1 MTAESPM
8 IQKRTIQIGAED
20 GIQKLRRRWHES
32 RAAACQTLAPYEDV
46 MLGNLGS
53 LADKIV
59 LLNGGKECWTVMRTG
74 RRLIDWL
81 GREASGISV
90 CNLLPDSA
98 LALSSASDMAIQS
111 GEPHLAQA
119 NCARDGLV
127 QRYDLFAMPLAN
139 RWGPPIVAVYVR
151 ENGPRYSLVDA
162 IFRSTDEGVIALA
175 AVQNEDEQT
184 IDFQIVDLNVG
195 AARLLQQ
202 TIDGLRWGRLSE
214 RGPAFNS
221 ARIFKKLSKVA
232 QTGKHETFELAVA
245 AADTTVY
252 LNASATSM
260 GDLVCVALTDVTEL
274 KRREHSSRLLFEN
287 NPMPMWIFDLE
298 TLCFL
303 NVNDAAVSHY
313 EYRRDQFLSMSTR
326 QLWPADEVDP
336 HLDALTN
343 LGESYQ
349 STRSWRHI
357 KADGTEIEVL
367 TFGRRIKYEDRAAY
381 LVAIV
386 DITERKRAE
395 AQVTYLA
402 HHDALTALPN
412 RVQYHK
418 QLSESLARRRPTE
431 HTAVLCIDLD
441 LFKIVNDSF
450 GHPVGDKLLQVVAD
464 RLKHAL
470 KRDDLVAR
478 VGGDEFSII
487 LNSIVS
493 PEDAAQ
499 VAERLIDTLVLPY
512 NIDGLEIVIG
522 ASIGVALAPADGET
536 ADDLLKNADMALYRA
551 KSEGRGA
558 YHFFEKSMDDQ
569 VQKRRTMEANLRKA
583 LSAGE
588 LEVYY
593 QPLVDVQTGC
603 VTNFE
608 SLLRWR
614 HADGFIQPSEFI
626 PVAEATGLIGSIG
639 EWVLRTACCEAAAW
653 PQGIGVAVNLSPA
666 QFRDKSLVTVVINAL
681 ARSRLDPSRL
691 ELEITESVLLA
702 ETDANLST
710 LRQLK
715 ALGIRISMDDFGT
728 GYSSLS
734 YLRSFPFD
742 KIKIDRSFVKDVV
755 HQPDSLAIIR
765 AIVTLGKSLGIKTT
779 AEGVE
784 TREQL
789 ACVRQEGCSEVQG
802 FLFSAAKPA
811 NELAALIASI
821 NGRNEKAA

>member
-1 MTAESPM
+1 M
-8 IQKRTIQIGAED
+8 IQKRTVQTGAD
-20 GIQKLRRRWHES
+20 NGIQRLSRRWFES
-32 RAAACQTLAPYEDV
+32 RAAATQTLPPYENV
-46 MLGNLGS
+46 MVGNLGI

-59 LLNGGKECWTVMRTG
+59 LISGKKECWTVMRTG
-74 RRLIDWL
+74 RGLVEWL
-81 GREASGISV
+81 GREGIELPV
-90 CNLLPDSA
+90 CDLLPDCA
-98 LALSSASDMAIQS
+98 LALSSASDMAVETS
-111 GEPHLAQA
+111 EPYRAQA

-139 RWGPPIVAVYVR
+139 RWGPPIVAVYVC

-162 IFRSTDEGVIALA
+162 IFRSTEEGVIALA
-175 AVQNEDEQT
+175 AIRNQDEQT

-195 AARLLQQ
+195 AAHLLQQ
-202 TIDGLRWGRLSE
+202 PIDELRWGRLSE
-214 RGPAFNS
+214 RSSAFNS
-221 ARIFKKLSKVA
+221 AHVFNKLEKVVRSG
-232 QTGKHETFELAVA
+232 THEIFELTVAVKS
-245 AADTTVY
+245 TVVH
-252 LNASATSM
+252 LNVSATSM
-260 GDLVCVALTDVTEL
+260 GDLVCVALTDVTDL
-274 KRREHSSRLLFEN
+274 KQRERSSRLLFEN

-303 NVNDAAVSHY
+303 NVNDAAISHY
-313 EYRRDQFLSMSTR
+313 GYGRDQFLSMDTK

-349 STRSWRHI
+349 SPHSWRHI
-357 KADGTEIEVL
+357 KADGTQIEVL
-367 TFGRRIKYEDRAAY
+367 TFGRRIKYDDRDAY
-381 LVAIV
+381 LVAVV
-386 DITERKRAE
+386 DITEQKRAE
-395 AQVTYLA
+395 ARVTYLA
-402 HHDALTALPN
+402 HHDALTELPN
-412 RVQYHK
+412 RVQYHT

-431 HTAVLCIDLD
+431 QIAVLCIDLD

-450 GHPVGDKLLQVVAD
+450 GHPTGDKLLQVVAD

-470 KRDDLVAR
+470 KSDDLVAR
-478 VGGDEFSII
+478 LGGDEFAIVV
-487 LNSIVS
+487 NSIVS

-499 VAERLIDTLVLPY
+499 IADRLINTLKLPY

-522 ASIGVALAPADGET
+522 ASIGLALAPADGTT
-536 ADDLLKNADMALYRA
+536 ADDLTKNADMALYRA

-558 YHFFEKSMDDQ
+558 YHFFEKSMDEQ
-569 VQKRRTMEANLRKA
+569 LQKRRTMEADLRKA
-583 LSAGE
+583 LLAGE
-588 LEVYY
+588 LEVHY
-593 QPLVDVQTGC
+593 QPLVNAETGR
-603 VTNFE
+603 VTSFE

-614 HADGFIQPSEFI
+614 HAGGFIPPLDFI
-626 PVAEATGLIGSIG
+626 PIAEATGLIGFIG
-639 EWVLRTACCEAAAW
+639 EWVLRTACSEAATW

-666 QFRDKSLVTVVINAL
+666 QFRDKNLVTMIINAL
-681 ARSRLDPSRL
+681 AESGLDSGRL

-742 KIKIDRSFVKDVV
+742 KIKIDRSFVKDIV

-765 AIVTLGKSLGIKTT
+765 AITTLGRSLGIKTT

-784 TREQL
+784 TPEQL

-802 FLFSAAKPA
+802 YLFSAAKPA

-821 NGRNEKAA
+821 NGRKRKAA